1 MTINCNGTLLS
12 LNQPLVMGILNLTP
26 DSFSDGGL
34 FMQKKAALVQV
45 EKMLGEGA
53 DIIDIGGYSSRPHAI
68 DISVEEELG
77 RIYDITQTILRLFP
91 QAIISIDT
99 FRSEVAQKMLDLGV
113 HIINDISG
121 GTLDANMHKVV
132 AKYPVPYILMHIQG
146 TPQNMQ
152 DKPFYQNVVEEVRDY
167 FVENISKAKAA
178 GIKDIII
185 DPGFGFGKTLKHN
198 YKLFGELAYLKGLG
212 FPMLVGISRKSMIYK
227 LLETTA
233 DDVLAETAALHLQ
246 ALAAGANI
254 LRVHEVKAAKR
265 IIKLHEMMHFI

>member
-1 MTINCNGTLLS
+1 MTINGNGTLLS
-12 LNQPLVMGILNLTP
+12 LAKPLVMGILNLTP

-34 FMQKKAALVQV
+34 FMQEKAALIQV

-53 DIIDIGGYSSRPHAI
+53 DIIDIGGYSSRHPAI

-77 RIYDITQTILRLFP
+77 RIYNITQTILRLYP

-99 FRSEVAQKMLDLGV
+99 FRSAVAQKMLDLGV

-121 GTLDANMHKVV
+121 GTLDANMHNVV

-152 DKPFYQNVVEEVRDY
+152 DKPFYQNVAEEVRDY

-185 DPGFGFGKTLKHN
+185 DPGFGFGKTLEHN
-198 YKLFGELAYLKGLG
+198 YTLFGELAYLKGLC
-212 FPMLVGISRKSMIYK
+212 FPMLVGISRKSMLYK
-227 LLETTA
+227 LLQTTP

-246 ALAAGANI
+246 ALTAGANI

-265 IIKLHEMMHFI
+265 IVKLHQMMK